1 MGFVFLNILFSV
13 SSFAD
18 YCLYFCLFSLG
29 HFIVLT
35 FFDSR
40 LLITPLL
47 SSSLCYPIQEIAKTQ
62 GVWKF
67 DPVSPLCVQSLQR
80 DGHLIEW
87 DKSKILLV
95 IKMKRK
101 GVLHFKEMAI
111 KKSIKQTLPYI
122 TFPDSTCL

>member
-18 YCLYFCLFSLG
+18 YCLYFCLFSFG
-29 HFIVLT
+29 HFIGLT

-47 SSSLCYPIQEIAKTQ
+47 SSSLCYTIQEIAKTQ